1 MKVLIR
7 RLIAFAALMSCGCNG
22 LIPLPVIPQPPTPAP
37 IATPQVVELKIT
49 VDGAG
54 QINVGGAGKIDV
66 VASGKAEPPT
76 VCPCC
81 RMTGN
86 CLGTCNKAGCTCQQ
100 NLSAGGNGITYER
113 RQVCENGVCRIVNV
127 PVSSGSASL
136 RDSRRSL
143 GAGQIVIYDN
153 GSPAGRAMRD
163 AIGSRGVNWKNSQPP
178 LINGNFWYPTAVRP
192 DGSAWTPGAGG
203 WHSASL
209 SQYLQWA
216 GQ

>member
-1 MKVLIR
+1 MQSIIR

-22 LIPLPVIPQPPTPAP
+22 LIPLPVIPQPPSPAP

-49 VDGAG
+49 VDGEGKVSVGGSGA
-54 QINVGGAGKIDV
+54 INVSTAAAAI
-66 VASGKAEPPT
+66 
-76 VCPCC
+76 CPCC
-81 RMTGN
+81 GSTQN
-86 CLGTCNKAGCTCQQ
+86 CQGTCGKVGCTCSG
-100 NLSAGGNGITYER
+100 NLSAGGNGITYV
-113 RQVCENGVCRIVNV
+113 RQQICENGVCRIVNV
-127 PVSSGSASL
+127 PVSSGRSARLASA
-136 RDSRRSL
+136 
-143 GAGQIVIYDN
+143 GGQIVIYDN

-209 SQYLQWA
+209 GQYLQWA